1 MATQKQMFPI
11 TYKPG
16 ILRDGSPFQ
25 GSYSTGGQ
33 WVRFFRG
40 QPQNIGGMRNY
51 VIYQQGIPQILTPNS
66 IPTNCIIY
74 YDSKGDKHI
83 LLGISPTYGPGLSSV
98 IDVTYTST
106 GSQTNTYSSVYTNPT
121 NTLTQFVVVISIIN
135 SLPTQIILCLGMKNY
150 TDINSNEAVSTILAK
165 KDTGEFWTVK
175 FKADPVKNQNEEFK
189 QPIPTEDNFIF
200 KEATGGMLYVG
211 NRLFYYG
218 NNGLVR
224 WSSASQEK
232 LNKKTNITCPFLFFE
247 DKYSINISTDKV
259 IYGAEWRGG
268 ANSPTIIFWT
278 LGSVVLITNTTG
290 SNNQVIDDPDDLSFS
305 KKVLSRDSSI
315 LSSNSVVEYDGIFYW
330 PGTQRFFVFNG
341 VVLPLENN
349 LNRQTFFDT
358 IDMSKRQRVFG
369 VKNVSRD
376 EIWWFY
382 PEKGKDADIGCT
394 RAVIYNVVDNTWYDT
409 DIERAAGYF
418 DNTGGNMYTVG
429 KNLSPYEGD
438 NNSYV
443 WEHEVGNDQV
453 NLYKDVDQQVKAI
466 PSFFTTPII
475 SYATFNPQ
483 KQVAGIDYNIAIER
497 IEPNIVGT
505 KKIKMTVSINTYE
518 YPASTPVTATYNLTE
533 DGELENIIRPA
544 INERKQGR
552 NINFTFKSEGIGSG
566 YQMGTTFVL
575 AEIDDGRP

>member
-16 ILRDGSPFQ
+16 ILRDGSFFQ
-25 GSYSTGGQ
+25 GSYCIRGQ

-51 VIYQQGIPQILTPNS
+51 VIYLQTVPQILPPDF
-66 IPTNCIIY
+66 IPTNCLIY
-74 YDSKGDKHI
+74 YDNEGNKHI
-83 LLGISPTYGPGLSSV
+83 LVGGSLVPDSILSSV
-98 IDVTYTST
+98 IDVTYTSS
-106 GSQTNTYSSVYTNPT
+106 GAQTYTWANRFTHPI
-121 NTLTQFVVVISIIN
+121 NTLAQFVVVISIIN
-135 SLPTQIILCLGMKNY
+135 SLPTQMILCLGMKNY
-150 TDINSNEAVSTILAK
+150 TDINSSEATSSILAK
-165 KDTGEFWTVK
+165 EATDGFFLV
-175 FKADPVKNQNEEFK
+175 
-189 QPIPTEDNFIF
+189 NFPDF
-200 KEATGGMLYVG
+200 VLKEATGGMLYVG

-218 NNGLVR
+218 SNGLVR
-224 WSSASQEK
+224 WSSIAAEK
-232 LNKKTNITCPFLFFE
+232 SGQQTSLQKPFLFFE

-278 LGSVVLITNTTG
+278 LGSVVLISNTTG
-290 SNNQVIDDPDDLSFS
+290 SNNQIIDDPDDLSFS

-382 PEKGKDADIGCT
+382 PEKGKDANVGCT

-438 NNSYV
+438 NNNYV

-453 NLYKDVDQQVKAI
+453 NLYKEVDQQVKPI

-483 KQVAGIDYNIAIER
+483 KQVAGIDYNIGIER

-505 KKIKMTVSINTYE
+505 KKIKMTVSINTYK
-518 YPASTPVTATYNLTE
+518 YPASAPVTATYNLTE
-533 DGELENIIRPA
+533 DGEVENLIRPA
-544 INERKQGR
+544 INERIQGR

>member
-1 MATQKQMFPI
+1 MATQKQIFPI
-11 TYKPG
+11 IYKPG
-16 ILRDGSPFQ
+16 ILRDGSFFQ
-25 GSYSTGGQ
+25 GSYCIGGQ

-40 QPQNIGGMRNY
+40 QPQNIGGMRNLIFKIIDPHSPLYGQIVIIPSRSYPSSLIIWYDELGQHVLVGISIANGNLPDVDLKTNLIHAIYNSEGMETFIRGYELQNKDDPARLMQFISVISNINNVHENLMLALDRRIY
-51 VIYQQGIPQILTPNS
+51 VDITSNLPIQQGLVI
-66 IPTNCIIY
+66 
-74 YDSKGDKHI
+74 KGVEYLPLEFPD
-83 LLGISPTYGPGLSSV
+83 
-98 IDVTYTST
+98 
-106 GSQTNTYSSVYTNPT
+106 
-121 NTLTQFVVVISIIN
+121 FV
-135 SLPTQIILCLGMKNY
+135 
-150 TDINSNEAVSTILAK
+150 
-165 KDTGEFWTVK
+165 
-175 FKADPVKNQNEEFK
+175 
-189 QPIPTEDNFIF
+189 F

-211 NRLFYYG
+211 NRLFLYG

-224 WSSASQEK
+224 WSSIAQEK
-232 LNKKTNITCPFLFFE
+232 SGQQTSVQKPFLFFE

-278 LGSVVLITNTTG
+278 LSSVVLISNTTG

-305 KKVLSRDSSI
+305 KKTLSRDSSI

-349 LNRQTFFDT
+349 LNRQTFFDSL
-358 IDMSKRQRVFG
+358 DMTKRQKVFG

-382 PEKGKDADIGCT
+382 PEKGKDANVGCT

-429 KNLSPYEGD
+429 KNLSLYEGD

-443 WEHEVGNDQV
+443 WQHEVGNDQV
-453 NLYKDVDQQVKAI
+453 NLYKEVEEQVKPI

-483 KQVAGIDYNIAIER
+483 KQVAGIDYNIGIER

-505 KKIKMTVSINTYE
+505 KKIKMTVSINTYK
-518 YPASTPVTATYNLTE
+518 YPASPRLTNTYKLTE
-533 DGELENIIRPA
+533 DGEPENIIKPA
-544 INERKQGR
+544 INERIQGR

>member
-25 GSYSTGGQ
+25 GSYCTKGQ

-51 VIYQQGIPQILTPNS
+51 IIYQQGTPQILTPNS

-106 GSQTNTYSSVYTNPT
+106 SSQTNTYSSTYTNPT

-150 TDINSNEAVSTILAK
+150 TDINSSEAISTILAK
-165 KDTGEFWTVK
+165 ESTDGFFQV
-175 FKADPVKNQNEEFK
+175 
-189 QPIPTEDNFIF
+189 NFPDF
-200 KEATGGMLYVG
+200 VLQEATGGMLYVG

-218 NNGLVR
+218 SNGLVR
-224 WSSASQEK
+224 WSSIAQ
-232 LNKKTNITCPFLFFE
+232 KKSNEETHLQKPFLFFK

-278 LGSVVLITNTTG
+278 LSSVVLITNTTG

-305 KKVLSRDSSI
+305 RKVLSRDSSI

-349 LNRQTFFDT
+349 LNRQTFFDSL
-358 IDMSKRQRVFG
+358 DMSKRQKVFG

-382 PEKGKDADIGCT
+382 PEKGKDANVGCT

-429 KNLSPYEGD
+429 KNFSPYEGD

-453 NLYKDVDQQVKAI
+453 NLYKEVDQQVKAI

-483 KQVAGIDYNIAIER
+483 KQVAGIDYNIGIER

-518 YPASTPVTATYNLTE
+518 YPVSTPVTATYNLTE

>member
-16 ILRDGSPFQ
+16 ILRDGCPFQ
-25 GSYSTGGQ
+25 GSYCTRGQ

-40 QPQNIGGMRNY
+40 WPQNIGGMKNY
-51 VIYQQGIPQILTPNS
+51 VLYLQTVPELLPPSSTP
-66 IPTNCIIY
+66 TAALIY
-74 YDSKGDKHI
+74 YDSDGNKHI
-83 LLGISPTYGPGLSSV
+83 LVGVSLATGRHKYSLIDATYNNIGGQTL
-98 IDVTYTST
+98 TYFTKFP
-106 GSQTNTYSSVYTNPT
+106 NPT

-135 SLPTQIILCLGMKNY
+135 SLPTQMILCLGMKNY
-150 TDINSNEAVSTILAK
+150 TDINSSTAISAI
-165 KDTGEFWTVK
+165 FVK
-175 FKADPVKNQNEEFK
+175 MEIAENNNPVFK
-189 QPIPTEDNFIF
+189 QATFPNFVL

-224 WSSASQEK
+224 WSSIAAEK
-232 LNKKTNITCPFLFFE
+232 SGEKTSLTKPFLFFKN
-247 DKYSINISTDKV
+247 KYSMNISTDKV

-278 LGSVVLITNTTG
+278 LGSVVLISNTTG
-290 SNNQVIDDPDDLSFS
+290 SNNQVVDDPDDLSFS

-358 IDMSKRQRVFG
+358 IDMSKRQKVFG

-382 PEKGKDADIGCT
+382 PEKGKDANVGCT

-418 DNTGGNMYTVG
+418 DNVGGNMYTVG

-443 WEHEVGNDQV
+443 WQHEVGNDQV
-453 NLYKDVDQQVKAI
+453 NLYKEVEEQVKPI

-483 KQVAGIDYNIAIER
+483 KQVAGIDYNISIQR
-497 IEPNIVGT
+497 IEPNIVAT

-518 YPASTPVTATYNLTE
+518 YPASNPVSATYNLTE
-533 DGELENIIRPA
+533 DKEPDNIIKPA
-544 INERKQGR
+544 INERVQGR

>member
-1 MATQKQMFPI
+1 
-11 TYKPG
+11 
-16 ILRDGSPFQ
+16 
-25 GSYSTGGQ
+25 
-33 WVRFFRG
+33 
-40 QPQNIGGMRNY
+40 MRNLIFKIIDPDSPLYGQIVIIPSRSYPSSLIIWYDELGQHVLVGISIANGNLPDVDLKTNLIHTIYNSEGKETFIRGYELQNKDDPARLMQFISVISNINNVHENLMLALDRRIY
-51 VIYQQGIPQILTPNS
+51 VDITSNLPIQQGLVI
-66 IPTNCIIY
+66 
-74 YDSKGDKHI
+74 KGVEYLPLEFPD
-83 LLGISPTYGPGLSSV
+83 
-98 IDVTYTST
+98 
-106 GSQTNTYSSVYTNPT
+106 
-121 NTLTQFVVVISIIN
+121 FV
-135 SLPTQIILCLGMKNY
+135 
-150 TDINSNEAVSTILAK
+150 
-165 KDTGEFWTVK
+165 
-175 FKADPVKNQNEEFK
+175 
-189 QPIPTEDNFIF
+189 F

-211 NRLFYYG
+211 NRLFLYG

-224 WSSASQEK
+224 WSSIAQEK
-232 LNKKTNITCPFLFFE
+232 SGQQTSVQKPFLFFE

-259 IYGAEWRGG
+259 IYGTEWRGG
-268 ANSPTIIFWT
+268 TNTPTIIFWT
-278 LGSVVLITNTTG
+278 LSSVVLISNTTG

-382 PEKGKDADIGCT
+382 PEKGKDANVGCT

-443 WEHEVGNDQV
+443 WQHEVGNDQV
-453 NLYKDVDQQVKAI
+453 NLYKDVDEQVKAI

-483 KQVAGIDYNIAIER
+483 KI
-497 IEPNIVGT
+497 
-505 KKIKMTVSINTYE
+505 
-518 YPASTPVTATYNLTE
+518 
-533 DGELENIIRPA
+533 
-544 INERKQGR
+544 GR
-552 NINFTFKSEGIGSG
+552 AH
-566 YQMGTTFVL
+566 V
-575 AEIDDGRP
+575 

>member
-11 TYKPG
+11 IYKPG

-25 GSYSTGGQ
+25 GSYCAQGQ

-40 QPQNIGGMRNY
+40 QPQNIGGMKNY
-51 VIYQQGIPQILTPNS
+51 LLKYKNNS
-66 IPTNCIIY
+66 EAIISSNLIPTACFVY
-74 YDSKGDKHI
+74 YDYNGNKHI
-83 LLGISPTYGPGLSSV
+83 LVGAFDKKAEVQNEFNL
-98 IDVTYTST
+98 IDVVYDKGGTLNFEQTET
-106 GSQTNTYSSVYTNPT
+106 GRYVTGFSGNLQ
-121 NTLTQFVVVISIIN
+121 TQFIVVISIIN
-135 SLPTQIILCLGMKNY
+135 SLPTQIILCLGMRNY
-150 TDINSNEAVSTILAK
+150 LDINSSLAVYNILAK
-165 KDTGEFWTVK
+165 QDTDGFFQV
-175 FKADPVKNQNEEFK
+175 
-189 QPIPTEDNFIF
+189 NFPDF
-200 KEATGGMLYVG
+200 VLQEATGGMLYVG

-224 WSSASQEK
+224 WSSVAQEK
-232 LNKKTNITCPFLFFE
+232 SGEKTSVQTPFLFFK

-268 ANSPTIIFWT
+268 TNTPTIIFWT

-349 LNRQTFFDT
+349 LNRQTFFDSL
-358 IDMSKRQRVFG
+358 DMSKRQRVFG

-382 PEKGKDADIGCT
+382 PEKGKDANVGCT

-409 DIERAAGYF
+409 GIERAAGYF

-453 NLYKDVDQQVKAI
+453 NLYKAPDQQTKAI

-533 DGELENIIRPA
+533 DGEVENLIRPA

>member
-1 MATQKQMFPI
+1 MATQKQIFPI
-11 TYKPG
+11 IYKLG
-16 ILRDGSPFQ
+16 ILRDGSHFQ
-25 GSYSTGGQ
+25 GSYCAQGQ

-40 QPQNIGGMRNY
+40 QPQNIGGMINY

-66 IPTNCIIY
+66 IPTNALIY

-106 GSQTNTYSSVYTNPT
+106 GSQTNTYSSAYTNPT

-135 SLPTQIILCLGMKNY
+135 SFPTQMILCLGMKNY
-150 TDINSNEAVSTILAK
+150 TDINSNEAISTILAK
-165 KDTGEFWTVK
+165 KDTGGFFQV
-175 FKADPVKNQNEEFK
+175 
-189 QPIPTEDNFIF
+189 NFPDF
-200 KEATGGMLYVG
+200 VLQEATGGMLYAG
-211 NRLFYYG
+211 SRLFYYG

-224 WSSASQEK
+224 WSSIAQAKSGQQTSLQK
-232 LNKKTNITCPFLFFE
+232 PFLFFA

-268 ANSPTIIFWT
+268 SNTPTIIFWT
-278 LGSVVLITNTTG
+278 LGSVVLISNTTG

-305 KKVLSRDSSI
+305 RKVLSRDSSI

-349 LNRQTFFDT
+349 LNRQTFFDSL
-358 IDMSKRQRVFG
+358 DMSKRQKVFG

-382 PEKGKDADIGCT
+382 PEKGKDANVGCT

-409 DIERAAGYF
+409 GIERAAGYF

-505 KKIKMTVSINTYE
+505 KKIKMTVSIHTYE
-518 YPASTPVTATYNLTE
+518 YPASTPVTTTYNLTT
-533 DGELENIIRPA
+533 DGEENTVRPA
-544 INERKQGR
+544 INERVQGR

-566 YQMGTTFVL
+566 YQMGTSFVL

>member
-11 TYKPG
+11 IYKPG
-16 ILRDGSPFQ
+16 ILMDGSHFQ
-25 GSYSTGGQ
+25 GSYCTRGQ

-40 QPQNIGGMRNY
+40 QPQNIGGMINY

-66 IPTNCIIY
+66 IPTNALIY

-106 GSQTNTYSSVYTNPT
+106 GSQTNTYSSAYTNPT

-135 SLPTQIILCLGMKNY
+135 SFPTQMILCLGMKNY
-150 TDINSNEAVSTILAK
+150 TDINSNEAISTILAK
-165 KDTGEFWTVK
+165 KDTGGFFQV
-175 FKADPVKNQNEEFK
+175 
-189 QPIPTEDNFIF
+189 NFPDF
-200 KEATGGMLYVG
+200 VLQEATGGMLYAG
-211 NRLFYYG
+211 SRLFYYG

-224 WSSASQEK
+224 WSSIAQAKSGQQTSLQK
-232 LNKKTNITCPFLFFE
+232 PFLFFA

-268 ANSPTIIFWT
+268 SNTPTIIFWT
-278 LGSVVLITNTTG
+278 LGSVVLISNTTG

-305 KKVLSRDSSI
+305 RKVLSRDSSI

-349 LNRQTFFDT
+349 LNRQTFFDSL
-358 IDMSKRQRVFG
+358 DMSKRQKVFG

-382 PEKGKDADIGCT
+382 PEKGKDANVGCT

-409 DIERAAGYF
+409 GIERAAGYF

-505 KKIKMTVSINTYE
+505 KKIKMTVSIHTYE
-518 YPASTPVTATYNLTE
+518 YPASTPVTTTYNLTT
-533 DGELENIIRPA
+533 DGEENTVRPA
-544 INERKQGR
+544 INERVQGR

-566 YQMGTTFVL
+566 YQMGTSFVL

>member
-1 MATQKQMFPI
+1 MAEEQVLPI

-25 GSYSTGGQ
+25 GDYCTQGQ

-40 QPQNIGGMRNY
+40 QPQNIGGMINY
-51 VIYQQGIPQILTPNS
+51 VIYRIGTPVQLPDNS
-66 IPTNCIIY
+66 TPTACLIY
-74 YDSKGDKHI
+74 YDSSGNKHI
-83 LLGISPTYGPGLSSV
+83 LLGVSLVDANDEYSV

-106 GSQTNTYSSVYTNPT
+106 GSQTNTYSSAYTNPT

-150 TDINSNEAVSTILAK
+150 TDINSSEAISSILAK
-165 KDTGEFWTVK
+165 KDTGGF
-175 FKADPVKNQNEEFK
+175 FKV
-189 QPIPTEDNFIF
+189 NFPDF
-200 KEATGGMLYVG
+200 VLQEATGGMLYAG
-211 NRLFYYG
+211 SRLFYYG

-224 WSSASQEK
+224 WSSIAQEK
-232 LNKKTNITCPFLFFE
+232 SGEVTNLEKPFLFFV

-259 IYGAEWRGG
+259 IFGAEWRGG

-278 LGSVVLITNTTG
+278 LSSVVLITNTTG
-290 SNNQVIDDPDDLSFS
+290 NNNQVVTDVDDLSFS
-305 KKVLSRDSSI
+305 RKVLSRDSSI

-330 PGTQRFFVFNG
+330 PGTKRFFVFNG

-358 IDMSKRQRVFG
+358 IDMDKRQRVFG

-382 PEKGKDADIGCT
+382 PEKGKDANVGCT

-418 DNTGGNMYTVG
+418 DNVGGNMYTVG
-429 KNLSPYEGD
+429 KNLVPYNDDD
-438 NNSYV
+438 NNYL
-443 WEHEVGNDQV
+443 WQHEVGNDQI
-453 NLYKDVDQQVKAI
+453 NLYYNGAAVKPI

-475 SYATFNPQ
+475 SYATYNGL
-483 KQVAGIDYNIAIER
+483 KQPAGIDATIKIMR
-497 IEPNIVGT
+497 IEPNLMPTDRIN
-505 KKIKMTVSINTYE
+505 MTININSYE
-518 YPASTPVTATYNLTE
+518 YPLSAANSIGEIPITE
-533 DGELENIIRPA
+533 EQDGIRVVMPK
-544 INERKQGR
+544 IDTEYQGG

-566 YQMGTTFVL
+566 YQMGTTFVV
-575 AEIDDGRP
+575 AKVGDNRI